1 MMFARFLKDEKG
13 SAESAM
19 VLIPVIF
26 LFLCSMQLVTAL
38 FYRNAELRDV
48 QSQASTRAISGEV
61 VTGDAFIQI
70 PSPDRFQDLKLLIV
84 KKRQEIPT
92 LVPGIGNFLG
102 RRLESDVTGIAVVE
116 SQR

>member
-1 MMFARFLKDEKG
+1 MIRKFIKDESG

-26 LFLCSMQLVTAL
+26 LFLCSMQLVTAV
-38 FYRNAELRDV
+38 FYRNLELRDV

-61 VTGDAFIQI
+61 ANGDRFISI

-84 KKRQEIPT
+84 SKRREIPI
-92 LVPGIGNFLG
+92 LVPGFGDLLG
-102 RRLESDVTGIAVVE
+102 HGLESDVTGIAVVE
-116 SQR
+116 QQP

>member
-1 MMFARFLKDEKG
+1 MLRKFIKDESG

-26 LFLCSMQLVTAL
+26 LFLYSMQLVTAV
-38 FYRNAELRDV
+38 FYRNLELRDV

-61 VTGDAFIQI
+61 ANGDAFISI

-84 KKRQEIPT
+84 SKRREIPI
-92 LVPGIGNFLG
+92 LVPGLG
-102 RRLESDVTGIAVVE
+102 KLLGHGLESDVTGIAVVE
-116 SQR
+116 QQP

>member
-1 MMFARFLKDEKG
+1 MLRSFLKNEKG

-26 LFLCSMQLVTAL
+26 LFLCSMQLVIAVY
-38 FYRNAELRDV
+38 YRNIELGDV

-61 VTGDAFIQI
+61 VKGDVFIGI

-84 KKRQEIPT
+84 KKRQDIPT
-92 LVPGIGNFLG
+92 LVPVFGNFLG
-102 RRLESDVTGIAVVE
+102 HRLESDVTGIAVIE
-116 SQR
+116 SQP

>member
-1 MMFARFLKDEKG
+1 MLRQFLKDEKG

-38 FYRNAELRDV
+38 FYRNEGLRDV

-61 VTGDAFIQI
+61 ANGDKFISI
-70 PSPDRFQDLKLLIV
+70 SSPDSFEDLKLLIV
-84 KKRQEIPT
+84 KKRQDIPT

-102 RRLESDVTGIAVVE
+102 HRLESDVTGIAVVE
-116 SQR
+116 NQP

>member
-1 MMFARFLKDEKG
+1 MLRKFIKDENG

-26 LFLCSMQLVTAL
+26 LFLCSMQLVTAV
-38 FYRNAELRDV
+38 FYRNLELRDV

-61 VTGDAFIQI
+61 ANGDASISI

-84 KKRQEIPT
+84 SKRREIPI
-92 LVPGIGNFLG
+92 LVPGLGNLLAHG
-102 RRLESDVTGIAVVE
+102 LESDVTGIAVVE
-116 SQR
+116 QQP